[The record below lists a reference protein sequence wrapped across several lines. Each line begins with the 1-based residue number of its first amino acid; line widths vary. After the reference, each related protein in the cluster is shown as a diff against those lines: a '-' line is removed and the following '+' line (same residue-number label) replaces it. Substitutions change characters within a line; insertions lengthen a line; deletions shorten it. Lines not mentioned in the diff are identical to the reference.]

1 MCGGSHHWNVRD
13 TLSSRRLGC
22 IQFSKLSI
30 PTTRVRLR
38 GSMEQKF
45 RTRNFSISDIKEW
58 DAQGT
63 LVLAPKFQRREVWNP
78 KARSYLMDTIIRGKP
93 IPKIYMRQRL
103 EPQTKKIIREVVDG
117 QQRLRTVLSF
127 LKDGFP
133 IDKAHSEDYA
143 KKSFSELDESVQDDI
158 TAYEFVIDLL
168 PNVSDDEIY
177 DIFARLN
184 TYSYKL
190 KPQELRHA
198 KFFGDFRTCA
208 YKLANE
214 FTTFWIENKI
224 ISKVGMLRMDEAEFV
239 SDLLITMS
247 DGIKERAKKV
257 IDFYYEEYDDRFP
270 HRSTYENR
278 FRQTMDIIGGI
289 MNDRI
294 PQTNFKNK
302 VLFFPLF
309 CAVYHMQFKLPEL
322 NVRQVSIKQ
331 QSYSKIA
338 AALQQ
343 VDTIFRKIKEEKD
356 TQRLASLT
364 AGQRSFYKAFSEY
377 SVRADNRQY
386 LIEYICRLISQGA
399 SKSTNGTK

>member
-1 MCGGSHHWNVRD
+1 
-13 TLSSRRLGC
+13 
-22 IQFSKLSI
+22 
-30 PTTRVRLR
+30 
-38 GSMEQKF
+38 MEQKF
-45 RTRNFSISDIKEW
+45 RTRNFSVSDIEEW
-58 DAQGT
+58 EKQGN
-63 LVLAPKFQRREVWNP
+63 LVLAPKFQRRKVWNP
-78 KARSYLMDTIIRGKP
+78 KARSYLIDTIIRGKP

-117 QQRLRTVLSF
+117 QQRLHTVLSF
-127 LKDGFP
+127 LKDEFA
-133 IDKAHSEDYA
+133 IDKAHSDVDEYG
-143 KKSFSELDESVQDDI
+143 KKRFSELDEFIQDDI

-214 FTTFWIENKI
+214 FTTFWIENRI
-224 ISKVGMLRMDEAEFV
+224 ISKTGMLRMDEAEFV

-257 IDFYYEEYDDRFP
+257 IDDFYNDNDDRFP
-270 HRSTYENR
+270 NRSIYENR
-278 FRQTMDIIGGI
+278 FRQTIDIIGGI
-289 MNDRI
+289 MGDRI
-294 PQTNFKNK
+294 PKTNFKNK
-302 VLFFPLF
+302 LIFFPLF
-309 CAVYHMQFKLPEL
+309 CAVYHMQFKLPRL
-322 NVRQVSIKQ
+322 NVGRVSIKQ

-338 AALQQ
+338 TTLQQ
-343 VDTIFRKIKEEKD
+343 VDSIFRKVKEEKE
-356 TQRLASLT
+356 TQQLTSLT
-364 AGQRSFYKAFSEY
+364 AGQRRFYKAFSEY
-377 SVRADNRQY
+377 SVRAANRKY
-386 LIEYICRLISQGA
+386 LTEYICRLISQGV

>member
-1 MCGGSHHWNVRD
+1 
-13 TLSSRRLGC
+13 
-22 IQFSKLSI
+22 
-30 PTTRVRLR
+30 
-38 GSMEQKF
+38 
-45 RTRNFSISDIKEW
+45 
-58 DAQGT
+58 
-63 LVLAPKFQRREVWNP
+63 
-78 KARSYLMDTIIRGKP
+78 
-93 IPKIYMRQRL
+93 MRQRL

-117 QQRLRTVLSF
+117 QQRLHTVLSF
-127 LKDGFP
+127 LKDEFP
-133 IDKAHSEDYA
+133 IDKAHSEEYA
-143 KKSFSELDESVQDDI
+143 KLKFSELDESVQNDI
-158 TAYEFVIDLL
+158 NAYEFVIDLL

-214 FTTFWIENKI
+214 FTTFWVENRI
-224 ISKVGMLRMDEAEFV
+224 ISKTGMLRMDEAEFV

-247 DGIKERAKKV
+247 AGVKERAKKV
-257 IDFYYEEYDDRFP
+257 IDDYYDEYDDRFP
-270 HRSTYENR
+270 NRFTYENR

-289 MNDRI
+289 MEDRI

-309 CAVYHMQFKLPEL
+309 CAIYHMQFKLPGL
-322 NVRQVSIKQ
+322 NSSRISIKQ

-338 AALQQ
+338 TTLQQ
-343 VDTIFRKIKEEKD
+343 VDTIFRKIKEEKE

-364 AGQRSFYKAFSEY
+364 AVQRRFYKAFSEY
-377 SVRADNRQY
+377 SVRAENRKY
-386 LIEYICRLISQGA
+386 LIQYICRLISQGVF
-399 SKSTNGTK
+399 KSTNGSK